1 MDIIIAPSAKH
12 VMFRDLRDYLL
23 APILDAILRRKS
35 YSDITRKPI
44 PTIEFIGLRDTVA
57 AYGLPIDEM
66 TRGISNWVWPL
77 ELPNRILSERVNV
90 ARHAL
95 ALDDE
100 RTTFHPVLWTERH
113 SGQLALAVPATID
126 GQMLVQV

>member
-12 VMFRDLRDYLL
+12 VIFRALRDYLL
-23 APILDAILRRKS
+23 VPILDAILRRKS

-100 RTTFHPVLWTERH
+100 RTTITRCFGESGNPVNRCPLFP
-113 SGQLALAVPATID
+113 QLSMAKS
-126 GQMLVQV
+126 

>member
-1 MDIIIAPSAKH
+1 
-12 VMFRDLRDYLL
+12 
-23 APILDAILRRKS
+23 
-35 YSDITRKPI
+35 
-44 PTIEFIGLRDTVA
+44 
-57 AYGLPIDEM
+57 M

-100 RTTFHPVLWTERH
+100 RTTFHPVLWTEWQA
-113 SGQLALAVPATID
+113 GQPAPAVPTTID
-126 GQMLVQV
+126 RQKLVQVWFVGMVTQKAGIYVPYLCGSASQDLRI